1 MSHDVSNTFSNSY
14 VFNCQNDCDD
24 FHDEN
29 DQNGQNAHENAHV
42 DVAAEGE
49 NGENGFLDDLANWN

>member
-1 MSHDVSNTFSNSY
+1 MSHDVSNAFSNSY

-29 DQNGQNAHENAHV
+29 DQNGQNGQNGHENARD
-42 DVAAEGE
+42 DVAAE
-49 NGENGFLDDLANWN
+49 GENGFLDDLANWN